1 MKRWIAGMLAAS
13 IVLSMGGVVAL
24 AEEATT
30 AGETASAAEEQQ
42 TSTAAD
48 TQSGGQDDNA
58 VVYEPS
64 RTYRD
69 YLEELG
75 NVASGTGTYV
85 LEPSSITSRTD
96 GVRILDNYDGTTGQS
111 VYTGEEDTIEYT
123 FEVDQPGLYN
133 LQFLYHT
140 EDGKSVSMERALYIN
155 GEVPFSNA
163 ETLTF
168 TRIWKDD
175 YPNADKSFAKD
186 AYGNDIR
193 PTQVEELG
201 WNEIYACDYL
211 GYETAPLQFY
221 FQQGTNTIRLESVKE
236 PMTIKEIRVLPVQ
249 QLKSYEEVK
258 AEYQQ
263 NGYTNYEGEELI
275 VEAESA
281 VRKSDQTLYPSADF
295 SSPATS
301 PTEDYKQLINM
312 VGGSRWQY
320 AQQAVT
326 WEVEAPAAGLYSI
339 NIKARK
345 NLYQGML
352 SCRKLYINGEVP
364 FQEAEAISFTYDKD
378 WVLVSPTTE
387 DGEECLVYLNAGTN
401 EITLEV
407 TQGETGSYVQQ
418 AMNVLTELNDIYRS
432 IIMITGVE
440 PDKYRDYQ
448 LDELMPE
455 VIENMKVQADTLQ
468 SVVDGIVAQSGQKG
482 SDLATAE
489 TLAQQLNDFYND
501 PDEIPKRLALFKTNI
516 GSLGTWLNTAGY
528 APLEIDYI
536 SFSQPDSDIQPA
548 NRNFFVNLWYSVNQF
563 IGSFVID
570 YNAIGSMTTQTD
582 EDQTIEVWMSAGTVA
597 GNGGQSAGRD
607 QFQTLRSMINDQYT
621 KETGNEVELS
631 LVNVGVL
638 LSAVVA
644 GIGPD
649 VSLGVARTEPVN
661 YAIRGAAV
669 DLTQFEDFNE
679 VSKRFSEQALVSST
693 YDDGQHVGVYGLPET
708 QTFQVLFYRKDVL
721 AELGLSIPETWDDVI
736 NCITVL
742 NKNSLEFGLPVSTTL
757 DPNGGILTFYSLL
770 LQNGGTLYLDDQ
782 TGVNLYNEN
791 ATVAF
796 KEWTNFYT
804 NYDLP
809 LTYDFQNRFRTG
821 EMPLGISGYTL
832 YNTLSVAAPEINGL
846 WDFTSVPGTVQEDG
860 SIDHSNAL
868 DVTYTIILGDTDKKE
883 LSWEFLK
890 WWSSADTQTQ
900 YGTELECILGPAAR
914 YNTANLEAFER
925 LPWTTDEINSLEGQ
939 LENAYALPQIPG
951 SYFLT
956 RHINNAFYKVRYAGT
971 DPKDTLTDY
980 AKTIDA
986 EITKKR
992 QEFGLPTAED

>member
-48 TQSGGQDDNA
+48 TQSSGQDDNA

-489 TLAQQLNDFYND
+489 TLAQQLSDFYSD

>member
-440 PDKYRDYQ
+440 PDKYRDYE

-501 PDEIPKRLALFKTNI
+501 PDEISKRLALFKTNI

>member
-1 MKRWIAGMLAAS
+1 MKRFIAGMLAATV
-13 IVLSMGGVVAL
+13 VLSMGGVAAF
-24 AEEATT
+24 AEEA
-30 AGETASAAEEQQ
+30 ASAAQGQQ
-42 TSTAAD
+42 TSAVTD
-48 TQSGGQDDNA
+48 TQDDE
-58 VVYEPS
+58 VVTYEAS
-64 RTYRD
+64 STYQH
-69 YLEELG
+69 YLESLG
-75 NVASGTGTYV
+75 DVTSGTGSYV
-85 LEPSSITSRTD
+85 LDPSKITARTA
-96 GVRILDNYDGTTGQS
+96 GVRVLDNYDGTTGQS
-111 VYTGEEDTIEYT
+111 VYTGEEDTVEYT

-140 EDGKSVSMERALYIN
+140 EDGKSISMERALYIN

-168 TRIWKDD
+168 TRIWQDD
-175 YPNADKSFAKD
+175 YQNEDKSFAKD

-193 PTQVEELG
+193 PTQVEVFG

-211 GYETAPLQFY
+211 GYEAEPLQFY
-221 FQQGTNTIRLESVKE
+221 FQQGVNTLRLESVKE

-249 QLKSYEEVK
+249 QLKSYAQVK

-263 NGYTNYEGEELI
+263 NGYANYEGEELI

-320 AQQAVT
+320 AQQSIT
-326 WEVEAPAAGLYSI
+326 WEVQAPAAGLYSI
-339 NIKARK
+339 RIKARK

-378 WVLVSPTTE
+378 WVLVGPTTE
-387 DGEECLVYLNAGTN
+387 DGEDCLVYLNAGVN

-407 TQGETGSYVQQ
+407 TQGETGTYVQQ
-418 AMNVLTELNDIYRS
+418 AMNVLTELNEIYRN
-432 IIMITGVE
+432 IIMITGVA
-440 PDKYRDYQ
+440 PDKYRDYK

-455 VIENMKVQADTLQ
+455 VIENLKTQADILQ
-468 SVVDGIVAQSGQKG
+468 GVVDGIVAQSGQKG

-489 TLAQQLNDFYND
+489 TLAKQLNDFYND
-501 PDEIPKRLALFKTNI
+501 PAQIAKRLTLFKTNI

-528 APLEIDYI
+528 APLEIDYL

-548 NRNFFVNLWYSVNQF
+548 NKNFFVNLWYSVNQF
-563 IGSFVID
+563 IGSFVVD
-570 YNAIGSMTTQTD
+570 YNAIGSLTKETD
-582 EDQTIEVWMSAGTVA
+582 ADQTIEVWMTAGTVA
-597 GNGGQSAGRD
+597 GSGGQSAGRD
-607 QFQTLRSMINDQYT
+607 QFQTLRSMINDKYT
-621 KETGNEVELS
+621 RETGHEVELS
-631 LVNVGVL
+631 LVNTGVL

-661 YAIRGAAV
+661 YAIRGAAL
-669 DLTQFEDFNE
+669 DLTQFDDFNE
-679 VSKRFSEQALVSST
+679 ISKRYSEQALVSST
-693 YDDGQHVGVYGLPET
+693 YDNGEHVGVYGMPET

-721 AELGLSIPETWDDVI
+721 AELGLSIPRTWQDVI

-742 NKNSLEFGLPVSTTL
+742 NKNSLEFGLPISTTL
-757 DPNGGILTFYSLL
+757 DPSGGILTFYSLL

-782 TGVNLYNEN
+782 TGVNLYDEH

-821 EMPLGISGYTL
+821 EMPLGISNYTL

-860 SIDHSNAL
+860 SIDHSNSL
-868 DVTYTIILGDTDKKE
+868 DVTYTLILGDTDKKE
-883 LSWEFLK
+883 LAWEFLK

-925 LPWTTDEINSLEGQ
+925 LPWTNDEITSLKGQ
-939 LENAYALPQIPG
+939 LENAYAVPQIPG

-956 RHINNAFYKVRYAGT
+956 RHINNAFYKVKYSGT

-980 AKTIDA
+980 AKTIDE

-992 QEFGLPTAED
+992 QEFGLSTAQDKS

>member
-48 TQSGGQDDNA
+48 TQSSGQDDNA

-489 TLAQQLNDFYND
+489 TLAQQLSDFYSD

-846 WDFTSVPGTVQEDG
+846 WYFTSVPGTVQEDG

>member
-48 TQSGGQDDNA
+48 TQSSGQDDNA

-440 PDKYRDYQ
+440 PDKYRDYE

-791 ATVAF
+791 ATVAS

>member
-111 VYTGEEDTIEYT
+111 VYTGEEDTIEDT

-221 FQQGTNTIRLESVKE
+221 FQQGTNTIRLESVKD
-236 PMTIKEIRVLPVQ
+236 PMTIKEILVLPVQ

-440 PDKYRDYQ
+440 PDKYRDYE